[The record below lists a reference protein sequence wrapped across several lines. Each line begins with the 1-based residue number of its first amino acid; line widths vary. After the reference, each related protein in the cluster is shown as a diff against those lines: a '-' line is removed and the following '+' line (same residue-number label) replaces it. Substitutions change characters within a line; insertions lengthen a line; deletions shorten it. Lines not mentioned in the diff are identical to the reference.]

1 MSGKGGTGGVGKI
14 GRTRQDDKQRKL
26 TDGNT
31 RDKRVSFEISEEKT
45 EIREVVSAM
54 IEELRHEI
62 RGWKVDMERKIKS
75 MESLEDRLLV
85 VEKFMVE
92 QREEEKKKKEE
103 MERWERESSRSS
115 SESGYSRYSRGSK
128 RSKASEV
135 SRASDNISVR
145 EVERLVRKNLTSGK
159 EKEERKDNIII
170 KGWVNVKRIE
180 KERVEE
186 FLKDRLGL
194 EIKVKGCKVNGKV
207 VVVNLNSSEDKKEIM
222 KGKSKLKGGNI
233 FIDND
238 LTWEERKTQERINKW
253 VKEQREK
260 GKEVRSGLARVKIE
274 GKWRRWEEIEEE
286 LEGKGR
292 GLEIGENEGKNRKN
306 NEENG
311 EENRTVKDKTNFV

>member
-115 SESGYSRYSRGSK
+115 SGSGYSRYSRGSK

-170 KGWVNVKRIE
+170 KGWVNVERIE